1 MYTIDATCID
11 FRMIRARLAARVKRR
26 HRHRNDMSDDDAE
39 ATAPKSVQVYIFN
52 QTYHLRSGSDAGYV
66 MRIAQL
72 VDERMRQISSHTP
85 NYDAL
90 KIAVLTALNIAD
102 EMQRL
107 KDHYERAE
115 DTAAPASP
123 DEQKD
128 ANANR
133 QEAASRSWFED
144 IFDSDEPPKRSGD
157 RLGDRV
163 SSKLQTLR
171 QTTQEGIE
179 IDGD

>member
-1 MYTIDATCID
+1 
-11 FRMIRARLAARVKRR
+11 
-26 HRHRNDMSDDDAE
+26 MSDDSTE
-39 ATAPKSVQVYIFN
+39 SPAPKSVQVYIFN

-107 KDHYERAE
+107 KDYYEREAQ
-115 DTAAPASP
+115 TGAAPSP

-128 ANANR
+128 APANR
-133 QEAASRSWFED
+133 QESGNRSWFED
-144 IFDSDEPPKRSGD
+144 IFDSDEPPKRSAD
-157 RLGDRV
+157 RLSDRV

-171 QTTQEGIE
+171 QPTQEADEIE
-179 IDGD
+179 GD

>member
-1 MYTIDATCID
+1 MTTNSSAP
-11 FRMIRARLAARVKRR
+11 
-26 HRHRNDMSDDDAE
+26 NDTSDDAAKTRAQE
-39 ATAPKSVQVYIFN
+39 SVQVYIFN

-72 VDERMRQISSHTP
+72 VDERMRQISSHTQ
-85 NYDAL
+85 NHDAL

-107 KDHYERAE
+107 RDSYERAPS
-115 DTAAPASP
+115 DSTPAPA

-128 ANANR
+128 ADPQQA
-133 QEAASRSWFED
+133 QGGGSRSWFED
-144 IFDSDEPPKRSGD
+144 IFDSDEPLKRSGD

-163 SSKLQTLR
+163 STKLQTLR
-171 QTTQEGIE
+171 QTPTDTGASE
-179 IDGD
+179 DD